1 MSLSIFTSMTN
12 PEERGDPWKE
22 ALNCYNDVADEVI
35 VVGDNW
41 PHDFSWDHI
50 GKTFQE
56 GYDKCTSDW
65 IIRMDID
72 YFFHQKDISNLRNAL
87 LKYSDYPALAFPQYQ
102 IFTPDRYQIKTRICL
117 AFNKRVYKNI
127 KLNGGGD
134 LTLATLENKL
144 IDPKKV
150 PNINIPIYQYESTFR
165 TKEIIASDR
174 ARFASAWINYFGTVD
189 DRGGSSPEQAYNA
202 WFEMVKERY
211 PKHNFKLKTEEHP
224 IYIQNKIE
232 ELNQMQFGYDAFG
245 LKNNLKIDYIY
256 HLKGIR
262 EKYFNP
268 IQLRKYKRINY
279 YDSLR

>member
-1 MSLSIFTSMTN
+1 MTN

-211 PKHNFKLKTEEHP
+211 PKHNFKLKIEEHP

>member
-12 PEERGDPWKE
+12 PEARGDPWKE

-41 PHDFSWDHI
+41 PYEFSWDHI

-56 GYDKCTSDW
+56 GYDKCSSDW

-72 YFFHQKDISNLRNAL
+72 YFFHQKDIPNLRKAL
-87 LKYSDYPALAFPQYQ
+87 LKYANYPALAFPQYQ

-117 AFNKRVYKNI
+117 AFNKRIYKNI

-134 LTLATLENKL
+134 LTLATLDNKL

-150 PNINIPIYQYESTFR
+150 PNVNTPIYQYESTFR
-165 TKEIIASDR
+165 TKEIIKSDR
-174 ARFASAWINYFGTVD
+174 ARFAKAWINYFGTVD
-189 DRGGSSPEQAYNA
+189 DRGGDSPEEAYNA
-202 WFEMVKERY
+202 WFKMVKERY
-211 PKHNFKLKTEEHP
+211 PKHNFKLKIEEHP
-224 IYIQNKIE
+224 IYVQNKIK

-256 HLKGIR
+256 HLKGMR

-279 YDSLR
+279 YDSL

>member
-1 MSLSIFTSMTN
+1 MTN
-12 PEERGDPWKE
+12 PEARGDPWKE

-41 PHDFSWDHI
+41 PYDFSWDHI

-56 GYDKCTSDW
+56 GYDKCSSDW

-72 YFFHQKDISNLRNAL
+72 YFFHQKDIPNLRKAL
-87 LKYSDYPALAFPQYQ
+87 LKYANYPALAFPQYQ

-117 AFNKRVYKNI
+117 AFNKRIYKNI

-134 LTLATLENKL
+134 LTLATLDNKL

-150 PNINIPIYQYESTFR
+150 PNVNIPIYQYESTFR
-165 TKEIIASDR
+165 TKEIIKSDR
-174 ARFASAWINYFGTVD
+174 ARFAKAWINYFGTVD
-189 DRGGSSPEQAYNA
+189 DRGGDSPEEAYNA
-202 WFEMVKERY
+202 WFKMVKERY
-211 PKHNFKLKTEEHP
+211 PKHNFKLKIEEHP
-224 IYIQNKIE
+224 IYVQNKIK

-256 HLKGIR
+256 HLKGMR

-279 YDSLR
+279 YDSL

>member
-12 PEERGDPWKE
+12 PEARGDPWKE

-41 PHDFSWDHI
+41 PYDFSWDHI

-56 GYDKCTSDW
+56 GYDKCSSDW

-72 YFFHQKDISNLRNAL
+72 YFFHQKDIPNLRKAL
-87 LKYSDYPALAFPQYQ
+87 LKYANYPALAFPQYQ

-117 AFNKRVYKNI
+117 AFNKRIYKNI

-134 LTLATLENKL
+134 LTLATLDNKL

-150 PNINIPIYQYESTFR
+150 PNVNIPIYQYESTFR
-165 TKEIIASDR
+165 TKEIIKSDR
-174 ARFASAWINYFGTVD
+174 ARFAKAWINYFGTVD
-189 DRGGSSPEQAYNA
+189 DRGGDSPEEAYNA
-202 WFEMVKERY
+202 WFKMVKERY
-211 PKHNFKLKTEEHP
+211 PKHNFKLKIEEHP
-224 IYIQNKIE
+224 IYVQNKIK

-256 HLKGIR
+256 HLKGMR

-279 YDSLR
+279 YDSL